1 MRYFLVNIMHVND
14 GRIIRREMT
23 QAPSKND
30 WIKFNKQTFIVK
42 NVIWNY
48 DDARTVDVIVEELED

>member
-1 MRYFLVNIMHVND
+1 MRYFLINILHVND
-14 GRIIRREMT
+14 GKLTRRDMT
-23 QAPSKND
+23 QAPSRGD